1 MRNAIT
7 TNPSNTFKNPLSRNG
22 LVGYLRSMEIKNDK
36 TLTINLI
43 ISFMV
48 DDLDIHKGEEI

>member
-1 MRNAIT
+1 MKNAIT

-22 LVGYLRSMEIKNDK
+22 FVGYLRSMEIKNNK
-36 TLTINLI
+36 TLTKDLI

-48 DDLDIHKGEEI
+48 DDLNFIKE